1 MHMNFFRRRV
11 SMFECVCV
19 GRLHL
24 GLYKNEM
31 RRKIIC
37 VSIKMQ
43 RAQRKMPE
51 KEHADFA

>member
-1 MHMNFFRRRV
+1 MNFFRRRV

-43 RAQRKMPE
+43 RVQRKMPE